1 MKKNH
6 PQIHRSPWLVPEQE
20 SCLETWG
27 HVSSFPTVLACLFPL
42 GWPYSA
48 MKGLPTS
55 LLEATGLAAGK
66 EQFKLPLSD
75 L

>member
-1 MKKNH
+1 MKKKSSSNTS
-6 PQIHRSPWLVPEQE
+6 QSLVSPRAGK
-20 SCLETWG
+20 LETWG
-27 HVSSFPTVLACLFPL
+27 HVGSFPTGLACLFPL

-48 MKGLPTS
+48 MKGLPSS
-55 LLEATGLAAGK
+55 LLEATGLAEGK